1 MINSKIARLPALTPM
16 VQLHVSVLLLG
27 VSGIFAKLI
36 NLAALDIIAYRS
48 LFTVIALGAF
58 LASTRSQLKLRSIK
72 DYSIAVTLGVL
83 AALHWLTYFIS
94 IQKTSVAVGMI
105 ALFTYPVMTVVIEPL
120 LRKRLPRRK
129 DILLSLVVLFGVSL
143 LFPNLWFKTSVINGE
158 FTLGIVFGLIS
169 ALCFAL
175 RNIGI
180 QHYFKEYSARQGM
193 FYQFGIAALMLMPFS
208 GTALPELGW
217 YNIQLLIIFAIFF
230 SAMAHVLFSGAIS
243 MTSAKT
249 AGLVACL
256 QPLYGIILSLI
267 ILAEV
272 PTWTTLVGGAIILS
286 TAIFETTQGSKQ
298 LKRG

>member
-1 MINSKIARLPALTPM
+1 MM
-16 VQLHVSVLLLG
+16 QLHFSVLLLG

-48 LFTVIALGAF
+48 LFTLIALGLF
-58 LASTRSQLKLRSIK
+58 LASTRTHLKLNRSK
-72 DYSIAVTLGVL
+72 DYAVAILLGVL

-94 IQKTSVAVGMI
+94 IQKTTVAIGMI
-105 ALFTYPVMTVVIEPL
+105 ALFTYPVMTVLIEPL
-120 LRKRLPRRK
+120 LRKRLPK
-129 DILLSLVVLFGVSL
+129 GQDIVLSIVVLFGISL
-143 LFPNLWFKTSVINGE
+143 LFPSVWLDSTLNGE
-158 FTLGIVFGLIS
+158 YTMGIAFGLIS

-180 QHYFKEYSARQGM
+180 QHYFRGYSAPQGM
-193 FYQFGIAALMLMPFS
+193 FYQFAVAALLFIPFS
-208 GTALPELGW
+208 DTSPMELSW
-217 YNIQLLIIFAIFF
+217 HHIELLIIFAIFF

-243 MTSAKT
+243 STSAKT

-272 PTWTTLVGGAIILS
+272 PSWTTLLGGTIILG
-286 TAIFETTQGSKQ
+286 TAIYETTRTNRK
-298 LKRG
+298 LKKD